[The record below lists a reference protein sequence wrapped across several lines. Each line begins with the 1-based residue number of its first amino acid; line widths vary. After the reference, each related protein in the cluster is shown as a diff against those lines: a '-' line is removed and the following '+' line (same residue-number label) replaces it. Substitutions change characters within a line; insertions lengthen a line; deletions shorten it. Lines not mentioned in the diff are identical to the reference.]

1 MAKRCRFQIRFYEA
15 IPMTC
20 KKYIF
25 DFESAVAN
33 TSECYKKAFSE
44 AFSHFNIPF
53 DEDKVEAY
61 MNAPLDKTFE
71 KYYRGCTCRFRDFV
85 TMFVGCFD
93 GSFELCVPR
102 PGTVDLIR
110 ELYGEGHEIVVVS
123 ETYRFYVE
131 RFLTRYDLSK
141 MISDIRSSEMTE
153 NKECV
158 LKKMIS
164 DPNSSEYEVMV
175 IDRCPDRNKNDDSEK
190 DRFGS

>member
-1 MAKRCRFQIRFYEA
+1 MAKRCRFQIRLYEA

-25 DFESAVAN
+25 DFESAVAD

-53 DEDKVEAY
+53 DEDKIEAY
-61 MNAPLDKTFE
+61 MNAPLDNTFE

-85 TMFVGCFD
+85 TLFVGCFD

-102 PGTVDLIR
+102 PGMVNLIR
-110 ELYGEGHEIVVVS
+110 KLYGEGHEIGVVS
-123 ETYRFYVE
+123 GTYRFYVE
-131 RFLTRYDLSK
+131 RFLTRHDLSK
-141 MISDIRSSEMTE
+141 MISDLRSSEMTE

-158 LKKMIS
+158 LNKMIS
-164 DPNSSEYEVMV
+164 DMNSPECEVMV
-175 IDRCPDRNKNDDSEK
+175 IDDSPDRHKADDTRI
-190 DRFGS
+190 D